1 MSKNDPSQSAAGES
15 RQGLENILE
24 DIVPRV
30 VGEEIAAMKDGDAPT
45 LLEPGELADKMK
57 VPVSWVYEQ
66 SRLGKIPT
74 HRLGKYLRFDLHEVL
89 LSRKKNGRCS

>member
-1 MSKNDPSQSAAGES
+1 MDDSAPKSA
-15 RQGLENILE
+15 LEAILE
-24 DIVPRV
+24 DIVRRV
-30 VGEEIAAMKDGDAPT
+30 LREEIAAMKNGDAPT

-89 LSRKKNGRCS
+89 LSQKKNGRGS